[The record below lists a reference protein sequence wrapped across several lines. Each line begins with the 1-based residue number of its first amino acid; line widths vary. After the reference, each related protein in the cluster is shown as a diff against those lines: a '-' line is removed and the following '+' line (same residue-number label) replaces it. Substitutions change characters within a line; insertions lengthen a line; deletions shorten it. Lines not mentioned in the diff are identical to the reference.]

1 MSIGYEGPLYVF
13 LWYFFSGVL
22 LKLVSPAFGKLT
34 AIDQKLE
41 GEYRSVHSQLLYHAE
56 EVAFLQ
62 G

>member
-1 MSIGYEGPLYVF
+1 MYVF

-22 LKLVSPAFGKLT
+22 LKIVSPAFGKLT

-56 EVAFLQ
+56 EVAFL
-62 G
+62 